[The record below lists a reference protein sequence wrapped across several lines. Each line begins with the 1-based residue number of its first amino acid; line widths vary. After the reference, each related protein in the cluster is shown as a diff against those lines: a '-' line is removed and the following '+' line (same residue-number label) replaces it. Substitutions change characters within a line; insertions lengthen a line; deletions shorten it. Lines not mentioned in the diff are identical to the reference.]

1 MGGVTSGVSQLQCAG
16 YCCGSQQDESI
27 NDVHVS
33 ICETVG
39 IVEDSTT
46 TSTSASSQKRKV
58 AFLVADAETEDRAGE
73 MTATLSFPS
82 TLRSQSYALINKAT
96 KDSDL
101 AASVSST
108 SSAALGTELSNRSEK
123 TLEQMLGN
131 GCDAEEIEE
140 AKNKLLL
147 QVEMLVDQAY
157 DVVSAEQMM
166 VQIEKLISPERFRE
180 EVMTTQ
186 LFERLARK
194 LDFFFHVG
202 VACSVNQS
210 TWMEVYRGDEGRQLI
225 TGLLDPTD
233 SSVLHYAVRVEFPT
247 SIINVMAIA
256 NETKLLPKW
265 NTLVLKEPDII
276 GRRTAHYFVLNYQ
289 MSAAGGMYK
298 GDVLNEIRR
307 FTDIDNGIMVEY
319 VTSVAQDHPSY
330 HAPEKGFKRMDTV
343 LKNVFLA
350 CGPKHTVL
358 IQMGRLKLPFSVTA
372 WIAKLLGGIA
382 GKAIVGGL
390 VKNSLQADVPGNPW
404 ESLIEQDKYGL
415 YRRLGLLAKSEGS
428 LSRDPANNAD
438 GKVPPFDLPSMFKK
452 HRFFNEEERQLPR
465 TPAPS
470 SVAATTL

>member
-101 AASVSST
+101 SASVSST

-123 TLEQMLGN
+123 TLEQMLEN

-194 LDFFFHVG
+194 LDFFFSRRCG
-202 VACSVNQS
+202 VQCQP
-210 TWMEVYRGDEGRQLI
+210 EH
-225 TGLLDPTD
+225 LD
-233 SSVLHYAVRVEFPT
+233 
-247 SIINVMAIA
+247 
-256 NETKLLPKW
+256 
-265 NTLVLKEPDII
+265 
-276 GRRTAHYFVLNYQ
+276 
-289 MSAAGGMYK
+289 
-298 GDVLNEIRR
+298 
-307 FTDIDNGIMVEY
+307 
-319 VTSVAQDHPSY
+319 
-330 HAPEKGFKRMDTV
+330 
-343 LKNVFLA
+343 
-350 CGPKHTVL
+350 
-358 IQMGRLKLPFSVTA
+358 
-372 WIAKLLGGIA
+372 
-382 GKAIVGGL
+382 
-390 VKNSLQADVPGNPW
+390 
-404 ESLIEQDKYGL
+404 
-415 YRRLGLLAKSEGS
+415 GS
-428 LSRDPANNAD
+428 L
-438 GKVPPFDLPSMFKK
+438 
-452 HRFFNEEERQLPR
+452 
-465 TPAPS
+465 
-470 SVAATTL
+470 